1 MNIEVIA
8 VGKLKE
14 SYLVDGIK
22 EYSKRLSAFCNLNI
36 YESKEITQYDI
47 LKNMTLEGELIMKKI
62 KDDDFVVTLEI
73 EGTPL
78 SSLDFSNFLSQK
90 KTYGI
95 SNLTFIIGGSNGL
108 SQEIKQ
114 RSNYHLSFGNI
125 TYPHQLMRLI
135 LLEQIYRAFMI
146 AANRDYHK

>member
-114 RSNYHLSFGNI
+114 RSNYHLSFGKI

>member
-14 SYLVDGIK
+14 SYLVDGIR

-90 KTYGI
+90 KTYGV

-108 SQEIKQ
+108 SNEIKQ
-114 RSNYHLSFGNI
+114 RSNYQLSFGKM

-146 AANRDYHK
+146 ASNREYHK

>member
-1 MNIEVIA
+1 MNIEIIA

-114 RSNYHLSFGNI
+114 RSNYHLSFGKI

>member
-90 KTYGI
+90 KTYGV

-108 SQEIKQ
+108 SNEIKQ
-114 RSNYHLSFGNI
+114 RSNYQLSFGKM

-146 AANRDYHK
+146 ASNREYHK

>member
-1 MNIEVIA
+1 MNIEIIA

-22 EYSKRLSAFCNLNI
+22 EYSKRLSAFCNLSI

-114 RSNYHLSFGNI
+114 RSNYHLSFGKI